1 MTARTTTRA
10 RHDVAERNR
19 QDENRE
25 PAGQEYLTPAE
36 FAAALS
42 VSIRTVRNWIKS
54 GVITATR
61 VGPRLIRIP
70 TTEIQRVA
78 VPIVEEPVIAGGS
91 GGRRRR

>member
-10 RHDVAERNR
+10 RHDAADRNR

-25 PAGQEYLTPAE
+25 PAGQDYLTPAE

-42 VSIRTVRNWIKS
+42 VSIRTVRNWIKG

-70 TTEIQRVA
+70 ATEVERIA
-78 VPIVEEPVIAGGS
+78 VPIVEPVIARGS
-91 GGRRRR
+91 LGRSRR

>member
-10 RHDVAERNR
+10 HRPAADSSR
-19 QDENRE
+19 QGEPAA

-36 FAAALS
+36 FAAAMS
-42 VSIRTVRNWIKS
+42 ISIRTVRNWITT

-70 TTEIQRVA
+70 ATEIQRAA
-78 VPIVEEPVIAGGS
+78 VPIIEPSIALRPVS
-91 GGRRRR
+91 RNRR